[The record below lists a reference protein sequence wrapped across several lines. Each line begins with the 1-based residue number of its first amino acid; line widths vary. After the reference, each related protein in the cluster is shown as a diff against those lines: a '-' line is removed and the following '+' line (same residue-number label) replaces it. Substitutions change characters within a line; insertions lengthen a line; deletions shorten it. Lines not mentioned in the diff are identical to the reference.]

1 MIDADRM
8 SPDENRGSGMNSIN
22 TNIGAMIALQNLNAI
37 NAELQTTQNRIST
50 GLKVAS
56 AKDDGATWAIAQQQR
71 STVSSLDAVKESLS
85 RNSSVID
92 VALTAGESVSDLLTQ
107 LRERALEASDTSL
120 DSTARRALNDDFIA
134 LRNQIT
140 KTLANAGFNGIN
152 LLDGSRSSIAALANA
167 EGTSRLT
174 ISAQNMSLGGA
185 IVTLSANASF
195 TTATAAADLL
205 SALDTSINNVSI
217 ALGRLGTSS
226 KSLDTHLTFI
236 GKLQDTITAGI
247 GRLVDAD
254 MAKESARLQALLTK
268 QQLAVQ
274 MLSISAQSQS
284 WILNL
289 FR

>member
-22 TNIGAMIALQNLNAI
+22 TNIGAMTALRNLNAI

-71 STVSSLDAVKESLS
+71 STVSSLDAVKMSLS

-107 LRERALEASDTSL
+107 LRERALEASDTSI

-152 LLDGSRSSIAALANA
+152 LLDGSKTSIAALANA

-174 ISAQNMSLGGA
+174 VAAQNMSLGGA

-195 TTATAAADLL
+195 TTATAAANLL
-205 SALDTSINNVSI
+205 SALDDSINNVSI

-226 KSLDTHLTFI
+226 KALDTHQTFI

-254 MAKESARLQALLTK
+254 LAKESARLQSLQVR
-268 QQLAVQ
+268 QQLAIQ

-284 WILNL
+284 WVLSL